1 MQQSFEAVE
10 TAYPVIQDST
20 NYLNADIFSSIAAY
34 LFDKCTSYP
43 CTDSLINMK
52 TDVWVQILLVEA
64 GVITLYTVAHL
75 QADIVII
82 YSVIHI
88 SPFTNYDVL

>member
-1 MQQSFEAVE
+1 M
-10 TAYPVIQDST
+10 Y
-20 NYLNADIFSSIAAY
+20 
-34 LFDKCTSYP
+34 TSYP

-75 QADIVII
+75 RADIVII